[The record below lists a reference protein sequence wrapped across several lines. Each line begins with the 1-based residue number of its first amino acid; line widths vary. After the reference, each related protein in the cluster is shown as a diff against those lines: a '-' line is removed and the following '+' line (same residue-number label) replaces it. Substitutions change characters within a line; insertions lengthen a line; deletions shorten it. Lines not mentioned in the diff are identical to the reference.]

1 MQKKKDKK
9 KQLLKLSLL
18 LFSFSAFRLYFAG
31 YIYRCEQICTEY
43 HTSVKW

>member
-31 YIYRCEQICTEY
+31 YIHIAVNRFVLNIIRL
-43 HTSVKW
+43 